1 MEMKRQQLETTLAA
15 TSIAWLNIL
24 LNCWHSSCIVVDGK
38 VESGESGNVK

>member
-24 LNCWHSSCIVVDGK
+24 LNCWHSSCIMANGK
-38 VESGESGNVK
+38 GESGESDSVK